1 MLKPIKSGS
10 KNNALLSVSKN
21 STDSD
26 IALRIDNVSKIF
38 DSVAGKVIALRKVS
52 FTVKKGE
59 FVAIVGPSGS
69 GKSTLLNM
77 IGALDRP
84 TLGKVYVDGVDV
96 SSLKDSEIALIRNL
110 KIGFIFQSYNLI
122 NRSSVQKNVELPA
135 IISGMAKKE
144 RSRRSIKILT
154 ALGIANKAKQKPA
167 NLSGGEQQRV
177 AISRAL
183 MNNPTLI
190 LADEPTGNLDTK
202 TGQEIFSMLEHLCRD
217 LKRTII
223 MVTHNTEL
231 AEKTDRSIYLR
242 DGMIERE
249 VINAN

>member
-38 DSVAGKVIALRKVS
+38 DSVAGRVIALRKVS
-52 FTVKKGE
+52 FAVKKGE

-202 TGQEIFSMLEHLCRD
+202 TGQEIFSMLEHLSRD

-242 DGMIERE
+242 DGMIERD

>member
-38 DSVAGKVIALRKVS
+38 DSVAGRVIALRKVS
-52 FTVKKGE
+52 FAVKKGE

-84 TLGKVYVDGVDV
+84 TLGKVYVDGVDI

-202 TGQEIFSMLEHLCRD
+202 TGQEIFSMLEHLCHD

>member
-38 DSVAGKVIALRKVS
+38 DSVAGKVIALRNVS
-52 FTVKKGE
+52 FAVKKGE

-84 TLGKVYVDGVDV
+84 TLGKVYVDGMDI

-202 TGQEIFSMLEHLCRD
+202 TGQEIFSMLEHLSRD

-242 DGMIERE
+242 DGMIERD

>member
-38 DSVAGKVIALRKVS
+38 DSVAGRVIALRKVS
-52 FTVKKGE
+52 FVVKKGE

-84 TLGKVYVDGVDV
+84 TLGKVYVDGVDI

-249 VINAN
+249 AINAN

>member
-38 DSVAGKVIALRKVS
+38 DSVAGKVIALRNVS
-52 FTVKKGE
+52 FAVKKGE

-84 TLGKVYVDGVDV
+84 TLGKVYVDGMDV

-144 RSRRSIKILT
+144 RSRRSIKILA

-202 TGQEIFSMLEHLCRD
+202 TGQEIFSMLEHLSRD

-242 DGMIERE
+242 DGMIERD

>member
-1 MLKPIKSGS
+1 MNIDTTA
-10 KNNALLSVSKN
+10 KNNELLSVSKN

-26 IALRIDNVSKIF
+26 IALRIDNISKVF

-96 SSLKDSEIALIRNL
+96 SSLRYSEIALIRNL

-154 ALGIANKAKQKPA
+154 ALGIANKVKQKPA

-202 TGQEIFSMLEHLCRD
+202 TGQEIFSMLEHLCHD

-223 MVTHNTEL
+223 MVTHNLEL

-242 DGMIERE
+242 DGMIERD
-249 VINAN
+249 VINEN

>member
-38 DSVAGKVIALRKVS
+38 DSVAGKVIALRNVS
-52 FTVKKGE
+52 FAVKKGE

-202 TGQEIFSMLEHLCRD
+202 TGQEIFSMLEHLSRD

-242 DGMIERE
+242 DGMIERD